1 MHSTIVGGS
10 TAKRVLSCPGS
21 IPLVQQV
28 PKLPASSFAE
38 EGTRLHETIAAYLLA
53 HVPVE
58 DDEPKIKSA
67 LGLLATHID
76 PDFKM
81 EYEVERIVRF
91 PGIDGAFGS
100 VDLIGVLDD
109 TAIVLDWKFG
119 DGVMV
124 EAEEN
129 AQLMFYAAAAR
140 SEVGLQWIFSRA
152 NQVELIIVQPPE
164 IRRWTTTFERLDRFE
179 RELRAAVEDGKTL
192 RAGEHCRWCPA
203 KVICP
208 EVTGAAQRA
217 VVAQLLTLNP
227 AAVGEQLVQAQ
238 VLKVYIE
245 DLEKLAFKMLDEGLQ
260 VPGWK
265 MVPKQA
271 RRQWADESKAKKA
284 LLAAG
289 LTESDVMEL
298 RSPAQV
304 EKKLKPLPEGL
315 AVSVSSGNTIA
326 PEADP
331 RPRVIDFKRH
341 FAKLGVK

>member
-38 EGTRLHETIAAYLLA
+38 EGTRLHELIAKRLNGE
-53 HVPVE
+53 PVSG
-58 DDEPKIKSA
+58 EPKISQAMA
-67 LGLLATHID
+67 LLNEFD
-76 PDFKM
+76 PDHLLEF
-81 EYEVERIVRF
+81 EVEQMVHF

-100 VDLIGVLDD
+100 VDLIGRMGD
-109 TAIVLDWKFG
+109 TAVILDWKFG
-119 DGVMV
+119 DGVV
-124 EAEEN
+124 VDAEEN

-140 SEVGLQWIFSRA
+140 SEVGLQWVFAGAKQIEM
-152 NQVELIIVQPPE
+152 VIIQPPE

-179 RELRAAVEDGKTL
+179 RELRAAVEDAKTL

-217 VVAQLLTLNP
+217 VVAQLQTLNP

-238 VLKVYIE
+238 VLKGYIE
-245 DLEKLAFKMLDEGLQ
+245 DLEKLAYKMLDEGLQ

-271 RRQWADESKAKKA
+271 RRQWADESKAKEA